1 MSKTNLCSLLTSN
14 NIFND
19 IDSLP
24 SNIPLEEVQE
34 FLNIKSW
41 SHSKTFKNNY
51 KTLRTDTYSRYNS
64 VDYWCMRSTSIDNV
78 DEKTFREK
86 FVLNLNGYEYK
97 GNEYMITDEGAD
109 YRVLQEQKYIHT
121 IVNTKVLKKEV
132 RSNNAVIQFKNTYK
146 LKPSILS
153 MRKFY
158 QWVYIAKPVKMD
170 NSEISYVITLRSKPD
185 GSEKIKCYYVS
196 VEMLKYNSDEQR
208 LEWCM
213 ATTSDAG
220 GNLPKFL
227 QKWGIDKAIVE
238 DVPSFLQYINY

>member
-121 IVNTKVLKKEV
+121 IVNTKVLKE
-132 RSNNAVIQFKNTYK
+132 R
-146 LKPSILS
+146 
-153 MRKFY
+153 
-158 QWVYIAKPVKMD
+158 
-170 NSEISYVITLRSKPD
+170 
-185 GSEKIKCYYVS
+185 G
-196 VEMLKYNSDEQR
+196 
-208 LEWCM
+208 
-213 ATTSDAG
+213 
-220 GNLPKFL
+220 
-227 QKWGIDKAIVE
+227 
-238 DVPSFLQYINY
+238 